1 MLFLAMSFLLIDNI
15 NLLGLVYIMT
25 QHFLSFDKDNTTILQ
40 YQNNCTAYSI
50 FPLKYRIPRHLS
62 FERNV

>member
-25 QHFLSFDKDNTTILQ
+25 QRFLSFDKDNINKQ
-40 YQNNCTAYSI
+40 YCNIKAIVQLTLFS
-50 FPLKYRIPRHLS
+50 L
-62 FERNV
+62 